1 MADYATKQDLKS
13 LEDKLDK
20 RFDDLAEILN
30 IFANDVDTRFS
41 KIEDRLDGVDSELR
55 KLNET
60 YDHLVNTIDGF
71 LARIDHYETELA
83 ARDAEIA
90 RLRAWVE
97 AIAKKTGVSQPL

>member
-1 MADYATKQDLKS
+1 MADYATKQDLKN
-13 LEDKLDK
+13 LEDKIDK

-30 IFANDVDTRFS
+30 IFANDVNKKFEQQDA
-41 KIEDRLDGVDSELR
+41 ELR
-55 KLNET
+55 KLNQK

-90 RLRAWVE
+90 RLRTWVE